1 MSSGAQDAPEQRP
14 LSLPALLLE
23 FLKIGAIGFGGGMAI
38 IAVMEQRLVRKR
50 RAIAAEEFLH
60 GVGLAQVLGPFA
72 VNTSLFVGYRLHG
85 PAGGIL
91 SLLAFVAPSMVAV
104 LFLSWLYFAYH
115 TLPALRG
122 AMAGLG
128 AVVIALILAAAW
140 SMGEKAVRGWAAAGL
155 AAAAFLGGLSKTNPL
170 YILIAAGLG
179 GLLLGREALSKATSG
194 GQPTPPPAAGRQ
206 PPAAPASLC
215 LWLAGVWP
223 AMPLAK
229 LATAFLKMG
238 CMFLGGGFVV
248 IPVLYQQLVVER
260 GWLSATEFV
269 DGVAISNMT
278 PGPVS
283 VLATFAGYKLS
294 GVAGALA
301 ATFSLYLPAIVVMLL
316 LSHGYARAGQ
326 GRRAADFLAG
336 IGPAVVGLVAGA
348 AVLLGRNALTSWR
361 SCLLAGVAFLLL
373 ARIKAPPALVLAA
386 GALLGITGVV
396 PAN

>member
-1 MSSGAQDAPEQRP
+1 MTTGAQGVPEQRP

-23 FLKIGAIGFGGGMAI
+23 FLKIGAMAFGGGMAI

-104 LFLSWLYFAYH
+104 IFLSWLYFAYH

-140 SMGEKAVRGWAAAGL
+140 SMGEKAVRGWAAAGI

-170 YILIAAGLG
+170 YILIAAGVA
-179 GLLLGREALSKATSG
+179 GLLLGREALNKTTG
-194 GQPTPPPAAGRQ
+194 GGRPKPPPAASGR
-206 PPAAPASLC
+206 PPASAGLC
-215 LWLAGVWP
+215 LWLAGAWP
-223 AMPLAK
+223 AIPLAK

-238 CMFLGGGFVV
+238 FMFLGGGFVV

-283 VLATFAGYKLS
+283 VLATF
-294 GVAGALA
+294 
-301 ATFSLYLPAIVVMLL
+301 SLYLPAIVVMLL
-316 LSHGYARAGQ
+316 LSHGYGRAGH
-326 GRRAADFLAG
+326 GKRAADFLAG
-336 IGPAVVGLVAGA
+336 IGPAVVGLIAGA
-348 AVLLGRNALTSWR
+348 AALLGRDALASWR
-361 SCLLAGVAFLLL
+361 SGLLAGVAFFLLV
-373 ARIKAPPALVLAA
+373 RIKAPPALVLAA
-386 GALLGITGVV
+386 GAALGIAGIL
-396 PAN
+396 PGK

>member
-1 MSSGAQDAPEQRP
+1 MSTGPQGAPEQKP
-14 LSLPALLLE
+14 LSLPAVLLE

-38 IAVMEQRLVRKR
+38 IAVMEERFVRKR
-50 RAIAAEEFLH
+50 RAIAADEFLH

-91 SLLAFVAPSMVAV
+91 SLLAFVAPSMVVV
-104 LFLSWLYFAYH
+104 LLLSRLYFAYH

-140 SMGEKAVRGWAAAGL
+140 SMGEKAVRGWPAAGI

-170 YILIAAGLG
+170 YILIAAGVA
-179 GLLLGREALSKATSG
+179 GLLLGREALNKATG
-194 GQPTPPPAAGRQ
+194 GGRPKPPPAASRQ
-206 PPAAPASLC
+206 PPASAGLC
-215 LWLAGVWP
+215 LWLAGAWP
-223 AMPLAK
+223 AIPLAK

-238 CMFLGGGFVV
+238 FMFLGGGFVV

-294 GVAGALA
+294 GVAGALV

-316 LSHGYARAGQ
+316 LSHGYGRAGH

-336 IGPAVVGLVAGA
+336 IGPAVVGLIAGA
-348 AVLLGRNALTSWR
+348 VVLLGRDALTSWR
-361 SCLLAGVAFLLL
+361 SGLLAGVAFLLL
-373 ARIKAPPALVLAA
+373 VRIKAPPALVLAA
-386 GALLGITGVV
+386 GAALGIAGII
-396 PAN
+396 PEK